1 MCLALQLIPIEME
14 VEAGLGHCCHNIIDI
29 VTRDATSHVTQC
41 GLGNLET
48 LTPQEAKTRNFRSDF
63 RFYVRL

>member
-1 MCLALQLIPIEME
+1 MCLVLQLILIEME
-14 VEAGLGHCCHNIIDI
+14 AEAGHCRHNIDI

-48 LTPQEAKTRNFRSDF
+48 LTPKEAKTRNFRSDF

>member
-1 MCLALQLIPIEME
+1 MCLVLQLIPIEME
-14 VEAGLGHCCHNIIDI
+14 VEAGHCRRHNIDI